1 MTRDEIYEHLAKV
14 YLGKRESIQ
23 QKKKKPISSWLV
35 VNIVITVA
43 ILASTIYGFTAF
55 LTRRPVALRNR
66 VIYALNNSPIRLS
79 YDFHESFPKSQMF
92 SMEVP
97 QMDASKYTKLR
108 FSIRALNE
116 GKPGIV
122 KLFIQ
127 NSRRE
132 RAEYFVK
139 DVESQWQTIAV
150 PLSQF
155 NISDWSELTDLGFVL
170 EGWNIPQKK
179 GTILIDDISFSN

>member
-23 QKKKKPISSWLV
+23 PKKKKPLSAWLI
-35 VNIVITVA
+35 VNIVMTIV
-43 ILASTIYGFTAF
+43 ILASTFYGFTAF
-55 LTRRPVALRNR
+55 LTRRNLPLRNR
-66 VIYALNNSPIRLS
+66 VIYALSNSPIRLTF
-79 YDFHESFPKSQMF
+79 DFHENFPQSQMF
-92 SMEVP
+92 SMAVP

-108 FSIRALNE
+108 FSIRAFDE
-116 GKPGIV
+116 GKPSVV

-132 RAEYFVK
+132 KAEYFISDIK
-139 DVESQWQTIAV
+139 SEWQTLSI
-150 PLSQF
+150 PLTQL
-155 NISDWSELTDLGFVL
+155 NISDWSQLTDLGFVL

>member
-23 QKKKKPISSWLV
+23 QEKKKPISAWLI
-35 VNIVITVA
+35 VNIAMTVA
-43 ILASTIYGFTAF
+43 ILASTFYGFTAF
-55 LTRRPVALRNR
+55 LTRRNLPLNNR

-79 YDFHESFPKSQMF
+79 YDFHESYPKSQMF
-92 SMEVP
+92 SMAVP

-108 FSIRALNE
+108 FSIRALYE

-132 RAEYFVK
+132 KAEYFIK
-139 DVESQWQTIAV
+139 DVQSDWQNVAI
-150 PLSQF
+150 PLSQL

-170 EGWNIPQKK
+170 EGWNIR
-179 GTILIDDISFSN
+179 TSR